1 MSPSA
6 TASIPAQHCVA
17 PYVQS
22 ADNGLS
28 LHFTPTELQSRMSTR
43 SPWLLDVDYTR
54 TMMGF
59 LLLNPAPQRIAM
71 VGLGG
76 GSLPKFC
83 YRYLPHSHITVVE
96 INPHVIA
103 LRQQFQVP
111 DDDARFSVVQADGA
125 VWVAEQSAVFDV
137 LVIDGFDQDG
147 QPAAL
152 CSQQFY
158 DDCAQ
163 SLAPHGVLA
172 VNLHVE
178 NPDYPVWVARLQRSF
193 AGQTLEV
200 LSPEK
205 CNSIVFATHT
215 AGLRSRA
222 VSVACSMQALPAEAQ
237 KHLRPELA
245 RIAWQLNGQAHA
257 ELDDADLA

>member
-6 TASIPAQHCVA
+6 TASITAQHCVA

-59 LLLNPAPQRIAM
+59 LLLNPTPHRIAM

-125 VWVAEQSAVFDV
+125 VWVAEQSAAFDV

-178 NPDYPVWVARLQRSF
+178 NPDYPLWVARLQRSF

-222 VSVACSMQALPAEAQ
+222 VSVASSVQALAAEAQ